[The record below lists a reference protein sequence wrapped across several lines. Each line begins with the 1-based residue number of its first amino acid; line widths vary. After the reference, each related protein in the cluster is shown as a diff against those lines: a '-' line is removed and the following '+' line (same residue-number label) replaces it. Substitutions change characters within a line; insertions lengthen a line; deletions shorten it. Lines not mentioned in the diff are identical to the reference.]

1 MLLENDVSHKA
12 LIALIAYLI
21 SIETNVGDNY
31 VKNVSVFKIVYFQFL
46 MLLCRVGLLYMAFV
60 FKIVYF
66 QFLMLLCRVGLL
78 YMGFVY
84 LISMETNVGDNYV
97 KNVSAFNVIV

>member
-46 MLLCRVGLLYMAFV
+46 MLLCRVGLLYM
-60 FKIVYF
+60 
-66 QFLMLLCRVGLL
+66 
-78 YMGFVY
+78 GFVY